1 MQCKL
6 LLALV
11 LGAEAFY
18 LPGVSPH
25 EYADG
30 ERVEIKVNKLS
41 STKTQMP
48 YDYYS
53 LPFCKPE
60 EQTSAV
66 ENLGEVLHGSVI
78 QNSPYGIYM
87 GKTDFKVLCRM
98 ELNQRSSMLLAKRIK
113 EDYRVHLIMDNLP
126 AATKMIREMPDGKQI
141 TMYDR
146 GYPLGFIGST
156 DRPGSIEGTAY
167 LYNHLRFVIK
177 FHKEDS
183 FVGARVVGF
192 EVEPLSVKHQ
202 YKGKFT
208 TDMANLN
215 LLTVPVGPDLP
226 PQGIII
232 GKKDAP
238 PAEVVYTY
246 DVKWEY
252 SPIKWASRW
261 DLYLYM
267 GDDQIHWFSIINS
280 LAIVLLLTGIVA
292 MIMMRTLRRD
302 FNRYNE
308 QDKEDLQEESG
319 WKLVHADVFRP
330 PDQPILL
337 CASLGTGMQLLAM
350 TGISIFC
357 AMLGFLSPAN
367 RGGLLTATL
376 LLFML
381 MGVPAGYFSS
391 HTYKSIKGTEW
402 KKATIAT
409 ALLYPGIVVF
419 TFFVLNFFIWGQASS
434 GAMPFGTM
442 VALLLMW
449 FFISTPLVFVGAFF
463 GFKAKLADPPTRT
476 NEIPRQIPSQAWY
489 MGATFN
495 VLMGGILPFGAIFIE
510 LFFIM
515 TSVWLQRFYYVFGFL
530 AVVLLILVVTCS
542 EISIVLCYFQLCNE
556 DYQWWWR
563 SFLTAGSSGL
573 YLFAYSIMYFF
584 TQLDIIGF
592 VPTLIYFTYMF
603 VFATLFFVITGTI
616 GFYSCYW
623 FVWTIYGAI
632 KVD

>member
-1 MQCKL
+1 MRDSAL
-6 LLALV
+6 LCILSAIA
-11 LGAEAFY
+11 AEAFY
-18 LPGVSPH
+18 LPGVAPH
-25 EYADG
+25 EYLEG
-30 ERVEIKVNKLS
+30 ERVDIKVNKLS
-41 STKTQMP
+41 STKTQLP

-53 LPFCKPE
+53 LPFCKPPE
-60 EQTSAV
+60 VVNAV

-78 QNSPYGIYM
+78 QNAPYEIFM
-87 GKTDFKVLCRM
+87 KKSEFKVLCRI
-98 ELNQRSSMLLAKRIK
+98 ELTPKTSHLLASRIK
-113 EDYRVHLIMDNLP
+113 EDYRVHMIMDNLP
-126 AATKMIREMPDGKQI
+126 AATKMIREMPDGKTI

-146 GYPLGFIGST
+146 GYPMGFVGSAERT
-156 DRPGSIEGTAY
+156 GSVAGTPY
-167 LYNHLRFVIK
+167 LYNHLRFVVK
-177 FHKEDS
+177 FHTEES
-183 FVGARVVGF
+183 FTGSRIVGF

-208 TDMANLN
+208 LDMSSLN

-226 PQGIII
+226 PQPVSWKPG
-232 GKKDAP
+232 P
-238 PAEVVYTY
+238 SPEVIFTY

-252 SPIKWASRW
+252 SDIKWASRW

-330 PDQPILL
+330 PPLAILL
-337 CASLGTGMQLLAM
+337 CSCLGTGMQLLAM
-350 TGISIFC
+350 SIISIAC

-376 LLFML
+376 LVFVL
-381 MGVPAGYFSS
+381 MGVPAGYFASN
-391 HTYKSIKGTEW
+391 TYKSLKGTEW
-402 KKATIAT
+402 KKATVMTAT
-409 ALLYPGIVVF
+409 FVPSILFCI
-419 TFFVLNFFIWGQASS
+419 FFILNFFIWGQASS
-434 GAMPFGTM
+434 GAIPFGTM
-442 VALLLMW
+442 IALLLMW
-449 FFISTPLVFVGAFF
+449 FCISVPLVFVGAFF
-463 GFKAKLADPPTRT
+463 GFKAKLQDPPTRT
-476 NEIPRQIPSQAWY
+476 NEIPRQIPTQAWY
-489 MGATFN
+489 MGGAFN

-530 AVVLLILVVTCS
+530 ALVLLILLITCA

-556 DYQWWWR
+556 DYNWWWR
-563 SFLTAGSSGL
+563 SFLTSGSSGL

-584 TQLDIIGF
+584 TQLDIFGF
-592 VPTLIYFTYMF
+592 VPTLIYFTYMI
-603 VFATLFFVITGTI
+603 VFAFLFFLITGSI